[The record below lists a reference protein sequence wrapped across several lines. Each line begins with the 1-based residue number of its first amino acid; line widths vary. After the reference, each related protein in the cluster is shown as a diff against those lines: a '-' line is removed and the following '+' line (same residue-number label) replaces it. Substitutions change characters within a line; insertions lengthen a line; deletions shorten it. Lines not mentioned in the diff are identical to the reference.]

1 MQSSNGRIRQRLHL
15 KKSGKIKTLCLM
27 ELPKNY
33 YQKYE
38 FAQLSTFCSLSYI
51 GFTASEDTT
60 VHFGVDC
67 ILQQQVPGLKH
78 TNANI
83 VEMLLHF
90 PLKLIFVFQCNLN

>member
-1 MQSSNGRIRQRLHL
+1 
-15 KKSGKIKTLCLM
+15 M

-83 VEMLLHF
+83 VEQDQQGSSNEGFLS
-90 PLKLIFVFQCNLN
+90 KWGEY